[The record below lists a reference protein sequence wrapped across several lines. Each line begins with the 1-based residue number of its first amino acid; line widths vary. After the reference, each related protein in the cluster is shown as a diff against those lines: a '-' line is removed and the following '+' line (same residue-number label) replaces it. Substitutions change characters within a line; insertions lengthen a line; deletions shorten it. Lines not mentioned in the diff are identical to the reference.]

1 MDENIKNDKNQVTAL
16 LSAYSIQEI
25 TNIFGEIDDKILSLH
40 SCSSEDFLTLNAY
53 FKKYFSDSKK
63 ISNNASDLFNLITK
77 EENRK
82 DFFLHLK
89 DFQTNLQDLLSSYE
103 TYIAQIIHSIES
115 MIQEMDQMFVT
126 ANNFKQDLMTLKL
139 LVTNL
144 RLDVTI
150 AASPT
155 SKIGRKTNDFNEL
168 IIQTKSFLIEFYKY
182 SNLLKDSMKS
192 LNNQLSQ
199 HRSRNTQHIN
209 EILNEVTDASSLLDQ
224 KYNEAIRLVPKLTE
238 NTKNTSDSIAKII
251 TNLQYQDIIR
261 QKIDHIQNTHK
272 DILAQ
277 ISEIKES
284 DNEEIN
290 LQNRVKCFIQIRDV
304 AGLQAAQL
312 IHANKEYQ
320 KAIENIS
327 GKFIEVGND
336 MTQISDLCNQLIGN
350 NTSSVSHF
358 DEIREKLEKTEF
370 FADGFQKSLLFIK
383 EKSDGLY
390 NQLYEVINNYD
401 ELSDFFRTIEK
412 SITRSLDHQT
422 SAEIEEF
429 ENTTNQIRSSLA
441 DLKEINDL
449 YHSQFG
455 KIKELNFLY
464 TAHDNNNPIE
474 AIETK
479 LGFFVSQCSQLI
491 ESLNDS
497 NESVYNIIADNQTL
511 SQKISLD
518 IKTSIEQIK
527 YYDYFDKVIEEIIS
541 KLNDINFKLTHSNID
556 EISSDESR
564 LKHLEYLKS
573 RYTMESEHIIHDH
586 LSKND
591 IDIYRLSSTNTDEED
606 DNLELF
612 Y

>member
-1 MDENIKNDKNQVTAL
+1 MNENINNDKSQVSAL
-16 LSAYSIQEI
+16 LNAYSIQEI
-25 TNIFGEIDDKILSLH
+25 TSIFDEIDEKIHSLH

-53 FKKYFSDSKK
+53 FKKYFADSKK
-63 ISNNASDLFNLITK
+63 ISDNATNLFNLITK

-82 DFFLHLK
+82 VFIQQLK
-89 DFQTNLQDLLSSYE
+89 VFQTNLQNLLAAYE
-103 TYIAQIIHSIES
+103 KFIGQIISSIDQ
-115 MIQEMDQMFVT
+115 MIQEMDLMFVT
-126 ANNFKQDLMTLKL
+126 ANNLKQDLMTLKL

-144 RLDVTI
+144 RLDITI

-155 SKIGRKTNDFNEL
+155 NRIGRKTNDFNEL
-168 IIQTKSFLIEFYKY
+168 IIQTRSFFIEFYKN
-182 SNLLKDSMKS
+182 SNQFKESLKF
-192 LNNQLSQ
+192 LNDQLQ
-199 HRSRNTQHIN
+199 QQRNRNIQHIN
-209 EILNEVTDASSLLDQ
+209 EILNEVMNASNLLDQ
-224 KYNEAIRLVPKLTE
+224 KYNEARQLVPKLSE
-238 NTKNTSDSIAKII
+238 NTQNTSDSIAKII

-272 DILAQ
+272 DILKQ
-277 ISEIKES
+277 LSQIKES
-284 DNEEIN
+284 DDEEVN
-290 LQNRVKCFIQIRDV
+290 LKNRVKCFIQIRDI

-336 MTQISDLCNQLIGN
+336 MTEIANLCSQLIGN
-350 NTSSVSHF
+350 NASSLSHF

-370 FADGFQKSLLFIK
+370 FTELFQKSLLFVK
-383 EKSDGLY
+383 EKTDGLRK
-390 NQLYEVINNYD
+390 QLREILNNYD

-412 SITRSLDHQT
+412 SIIKSLDRQT

-429 ENTTNQIRSSLA
+429 ENTTNQIRTTLSELQS
-441 DLKEINDL
+441 INNQ
-449 YHSQFG
+449 YQSQFG
-455 KIKELNFLY
+455 KIKELCLC
-464 TAHDNNNPIE
+464 TMKEDNKTNLLEIVEN
-474 AIETK
+474 K
-479 LGFFVSQCSQLI
+479 LRFFVVQCDQLI
-491 ESLNDS
+491 DSLYEN
-497 NESVYNIIADNQTL
+497 NENVYKIISDNQIL
-511 SQKISLD
+511 SKKISLD

-541 KLNDINFKLTHSNID
+541 KLNEINFKLTHTNID
-556 EISSDESR
+556 DSSDESR

-586 LSKND
+586 LSKHD
-591 IDIYRLSSTNTDEED
+591 IDLYRLSSTSADEED